1 MSGNADR
8 EEDAAWW
15 GRPQDDPAL
24 HAGLQRRFEEFR
36 REHPPINCWIDTVQ
50 TVELYVDGAR
60 RALVDR
66 GRALITFFESDGAPA
81 ASVVYLRSENPYDV
95 AEAHL
100 DIPRVEEV
108 RDESLEA
115 EETISAAPR
124 EREDHEAEEFR
135 CRYYSDD
142 EILRYMR
149 SAISL
154 LRHENV
160 AVAGARS
167 PIIDIL
173 LQAMGDA
180 VLDQHEQAVGFMQQA
195 ASALESR
202 PAGQFFGDPALAHCR
217 RAIEA
222 IERYIAVQAG
232 RPIRRGPEGKSGG

>member
-1 MSGNADR
+1 MS
-8 EEDAAWW
+8 DAADDEDMPWS

-24 HAGLQRRFEEFR
+24 HAGLQRRCAAFR
-36 REHPPINCWIDTVQ
+36 LEHPPVNCWIDTVQ
-50 TVELYVDGAR
+50 TIELYLDGAR

-66 GRALITFFESDGAPA
+66 GRALIMFYESDGAPA

-100 DIPRVEEV
+100 GIPRVAEV

-115 EETISAAPR
+115 EEMISAAPR
-124 EREDHEAEEFR
+124 EQEDREAEEFR
-135 CRYYSDD
+135 SRYYSDD
-142 EILRYMR
+142 EILRYLR

-154 LRHENV
+154 LRHESV
-160 AVAGARS
+160 AATGAHS
-167 PIIDIL
+167 PIIEIL
-173 LQAMGDA
+173 LKAIGA
-180 VLDQHEQAVGFMQQA
+180 GVLDQHAQALGLVQQA

-202 PAGQFFGDPALAHCR
+202 TADRFFGDPALVDCR

-232 RPIRRGPEGKSGG
+232 RPIRRGPVGKSGG